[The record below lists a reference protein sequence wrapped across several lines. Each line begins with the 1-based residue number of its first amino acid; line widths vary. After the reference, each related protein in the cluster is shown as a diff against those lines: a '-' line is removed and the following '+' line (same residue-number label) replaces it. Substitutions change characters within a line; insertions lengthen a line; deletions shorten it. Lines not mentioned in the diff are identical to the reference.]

1 MPTVQGQ
8 EARLGHVDFSGI
20 FQVVPEIAHLL
31 GRADEAEYL
40 VRSLSQDTCRAVVVS
55 GEPGIGKTALIED
68 LCAFAGGEGW
78 RVVRVL
84 GAQAEEPFALGGLN
98 QLAIGLRDCYAD
110 LDEHDRAVLEP
121 VLCGDTGTEV
131 SVLPLAAAMLNL
143 LAVAAQTRPVL
154 LAVDDVH
161 WMDSISAEVLGA
173 VGRRLTSPR
182 VRIVA
187 GRRAPYES
195 VFSAAGW
202 DELTLAALNA
212 ADSQQLLDRAGVALP
227 AVTRTAV
234 LAAAKGNPLALA
246 ELPRFADR
254 IDLGAAVVPLTE
266 RLVGVFGDRTG
277 RLPAGVRAD
286 LLRAA
291 LDGSKTAGVMTSSS
305 RYTIQNGEPAVA
317 LGLLVVNP
325 FGQHVFRHPLVPAAV
340 IHQSTSRERR
350 AAHLHLAGLYGDV
363 LFRRASHLAAASIG
377 PNQEVADLLGEAA
390 QLSLRMGGI
399 PAAIGWLRQAA
410 ALSTDSKRRTAL
422 LAEAVFVTTRAGRI
436 DEARELLGNTEA
448 DPTQF
453 ALVVLADCYQAI
465 HADGE
470 VLSTHRR
477 LLEALTKV
485 DELDE
490 QVVNRLVN
498 LLLYITGYADD
509 DHLRA
514 QTNASVAE
522 VQSRVAPAVL
532 LYHSGV
538 DDIASTSKAIRS
550 TLDQYAAFLSEV
562 PARYVLMMSYPAY
575 CTDAMAKYRAPLRTA
590 YTQVS
595 AHGASL
601 DAIEG
606 GRVVLLDL
614 MATGQWEQAER
625 IGTQCLEMA
634 AHVHGSEL
642 LRQTL
647 LADLGMLA
655 ACRGDLGTARRY
667 ATEVTAWSEPRG
679 IRMLLRTAQRIALR
693 VAIAEG
699 DYETAYQSAIRISPP
714 GQFPRQNI
722 QVGDHMLDM
731 VEALI
736 RTARREEASAHVAE
750 AVRLNLAEVSPRV
763 AALIMAMKAMTAP
776 DTDAEDLYQSALDH
790 PGIVDFPFERARI
803 ALAQGMWLRRM
814 RRHTEARAVL
824 ESAAEGFDRLGA
836 RPWVDRTGAELR
848 AAGASVKKSVGETVV
863 LTAQEQR
870 IAQLAAAGHTSKE
883 IAAKVNLS
891 PRTVESHMHRVFR
904 KLGITRRAALSD
916 ALREYDSRAT
926 ETD

>member
-1 MPTVQGQ
+1 MR
-8 EARLGHVDFSGI
+8 RLLAG
-20 FQVVPEIAHLL
+20 
-31 GRADEAEYL
+31 
-40 VRSLSQDTCRAVVVS
+40 DTGRAVVVS
-55 GEPGIGKTALIED
+55 GEPGVGKTALIEY
-68 LCAFAGGEGW
+68 LCGFAVSEGW
-78 RVVRVL
+78 QVVRVQ
-84 GAQAEEPFALGGLN
+84 GSQAEESFALGGLN
-98 QLAIGLRDCYAD
+98 QLALGLRDCQTGLA
-110 LDEHDRAVLEP
+110 ERDRAVLEP
-121 VLCGDTGTEV
+121 VLRGDTGTEV
-131 SVLPLAAAMLNL
+131 SVLPLATALLNL
-143 LAVAAQTRPVL
+143 LAVAAQTRPVML
-154 LAVDDVH
+154 VVDDVH
-161 WMDSISAEVLGA
+161 WLDSISAEVLGA
-173 VGRRLTSPR
+173 LGRRLAHPR

-187 GRRAPYES
+187 GRRMPYES

-202 DELTLAALNA
+202 DELPLAALGA
-212 ADSQQLLDRAGVALP
+212 ADSEHLLDRAGVALP

-234 LAAAKGNPLALA
+234 LAAAAGNPLALA
-246 ELPRFADR
+246 ELPRFANR
-254 IDLGAAVVPLTE
+254 IDWGAAVMPLTQ
-266 RLVGVFGDRTG
+266 RLVGVFGDRTA
-277 RLPAGVRAD
+277 RLDADVRAD

-291 LDGSKTAGVMTSSS
+291 LDGSTTSTVAANRS
-305 RYTIQNGEPAVA
+305 RYTIHHGEPAAAV
-317 LGLLVVNP
+317 GLLVVDP
-325 FGQHVFRHPLVPAAV
+325 LGHYVFRHPLVPAAV
-340 IHQSTSRERR
+340 IHQSTPRERR
-350 AAHLHLAGLYGDV
+350 AAHRDLAMLYGDV
-363 LFRRASHLAAASIG
+363 LFRRASHLAAAATG
-377 PNQEVADLLGEAA
+377 PDQDVADLLGEAA
-390 QLSLRMGGI
+390 QLSLRLGGI

-410 ALSTDSKRRTAL
+410 ELSTDPKRRTAL

-436 DEARELLGNTEA
+436 DEAKELLGNTEA

-453 ALVVLADCYQAI
+453 ALAVLADCYQGI

-470 VLSTHRR
+470 AITTHRR
-477 LLEALTKV
+477 LLEALTRV

-509 DHLRA
+509 DQLRTL
-514 QTNASVAE
+514 TNAGVAK
-522 VQSRVAPAVL
+522 VASRVVPAVL
-532 LYHSGV
+532 MYHTGV

-550 TLDQYAAFLSEV
+550 TLAGYAAFLSEV

-575 CTDAMAKYRAPLRTA
+575 CIDAMAEFRAPLRTA
-590 YTQVS
+590 FTQVS

-614 MATGQWEQAER
+614 MATGHWDQAEQ
-625 IGTQCLEMA
+625 IGAQCLEMA
-634 AHVHGSEL
+634 AQDHGSEL
-642 LRQTL
+642 LRHTL
-647 LADLGMLA
+647 LADLGVLA
-655 ACRGDLGTARRY
+655 ACRGDLETARRN
-667 ATEVTAWSEPRG
+667 AADVTAWSQPRG
-679 IRMLLRTAQRIALR
+679 MKMLLRTAHRIAVR
-693 VAIAEG
+693 VALAEG
-699 DYETAYQSAIRISPP
+699 DYEAAYQAVIRISPP

-736 RTARREEASAHVAE
+736 RTARLEEASAHVAE

-916 ALREYDSRAT
+916 ALREYDFRAT